1 MIEMVTP
8 QGFPN
13 LPYLSPG
20 ALVTA
25 PKRTLYISGQVGVDA
40 TGQVGA
46 DIGEQ
51 AKLAAANVNAVLSA
65 AGMGLGNL
73 ARITIYLTDEAN
85 IPAFM
90 EAASGALS
98 SPPPA
103 TTLLIVKGLAA
114 PDLLVEIEAIA
125 VD

>member
-25 PKRTLYISGQVGVDA
+25 PQRTLYISGQVGVDA
-40 TGQVGA
+40 TGQPGH

-51 AKLAAANVNAVLSA
+51 ARLATANVNAVLAA
-65 AGMGLGNL
+65 AGMNQGNL
-73 ARITIYLTDEAN
+73 AKVSIYLTDESH

-90 EAASGALS
+90 EAAAGALP

-103 TTLLIVKGLAA
+103 TTLLIVKSLAA
-114 PDLLVEIEAIA
+114 PGLLVEIEAVA
-125 VD
+125 AS

>member
-8 QGFPN
+8 RGFPN

-25 PKRTLYISGQVGVDA
+25 PQRTLYISGQVGVDA
-40 TGQVGA
+40 TGQPGK

-51 AKLAAANVNAVLSA
+51 ARLATANVNAVLAA
-65 AGMGLGNL
+65 AGMNQGNL
-73 ARITIYLTDEAN
+73 AKVSIYLTDENN

-90 EAASGALS
+90 AAAAGALP

-103 TTLLIVKGLAA
+103 TTPLIVKALAA
-114 PDLLVEIEAIA
+114 PGLLVEIEAVA
-125 VD
+125 AG